1 MTTLSQEIQ
10 DKDIII
16 FDKSVSKDITPPNPP
31 HGMERAQL
39 LDPSLRIGEGVGG
52 EVTTITGII

>member
-1 MTTLSQEIQ
+1 MLVLQENIA
-10 DKDIII
+10 K
-16 FDKSVSKDITPPNPP
+16 VITPPNPP

-52 EVTTITGII
+52 EVRK